1 MRCPTIGILLLAAWS
16 AVADPQPE
24 IHIEDAPPRLADNIR
39 AHLGIGRE
47 PCDRPL
53 ARLRSL
59 RYRIEREVDA
69 AARALGYYHLRIV
82 RLEFQRGR
90 ECWRLTLKIVPGPRV
105 RVARLRLAIEGEA
118 ADDPEFRKL
127 QRDPPI
133 RPGDPL
139 DHGRYERLKLMFHNL
154 ALRRGYF
161 DARFRVHELKVDPAR
176 NRAEID
182 LVFDSGPR
190 YRIGPIQVR
199 QDFLD
204 PAFLDRYLGLEP
216 GRPYEASVAT
226 ELYRRLAA
234 TDLFRQIEIKTRPV
248 RRPRPEVVVSVVVK
262 PKKRHRFKVGLGF
275 DTDTGPRIRF
285 GYLDR
290 YLNRRGHRFQADL
303 KLSPVDPGVTG
314 SYRIPLA
321 GPEERLDFNAGFR
334 HLRLDTYRANQGTF
348 NATYLHPRGAW
359 SETVRLG
366 LSYERSHFK
375 NKAEPVSSLMLV
387 PSLHWT
393 HERLRRP
400 GRFVVRGR
408 KFDFLTGGG
417 VALLGDG
424 GHYLKAHLRGSYI
437 FSLPWHARVLHRWE
451 LGALFAPRFSSI
463 PAGTRFY
470 AGGNRSIRGYGY
482 RRLGPKNDEGHVTG
496 GRYLGTVS
504 LEYEQRFLRNWG
516 LALFLDAGNA
526 YDRLGE
532 IAGQVRFG
540 AGVGIRWFSP
550 VGVVRLDFATPV
562 WRDRPRLRIHFA
574 LGPEL

>member
-16 AVADPQPE
+16 AVAEPQPE
-24 IHIEDAPPRLADNIR
+24 IRIENGTPQLTDNIR
-39 AHLGIGRE
+39 AHLSIGRE
-47 PCDRPL
+47 PCDRPP

-59 RYRIEREVDA
+59 RRQIEREVDA
-69 AARALGYYHLRIV
+69 AARALGYYHLRIA
-82 RLEFQRGR
+82 RLEFHRGR

-105 RVARLRLAIEGEA
+105 RIARLRLTVEGEA
-118 ADDPEFRKL
+118 AGDPEFRKL

-190 YRIGPIQVR
+190 YRIGPIRVH
-199 QDFLD
+199 QDFLE
-204 PAFLDRYLGLEP
+204 PAFLDRYLDLKP
-216 GRPYEASVAT
+216 GRPYEASVTT

-234 TDLFRQIEIKTRPV
+234 TDLFREIEIKTRPV
-248 RRPRPEVVVSVVVK
+248 RRPRPEVIITVAVK
-262 PKKRHRFKVGLGF
+262 PRKRHRFKVGLGF

-303 KLSPVDPGVTG
+303 KLSPVDPGFTG

-321 GPEERLDFNAGFR
+321 GPEEQLSFNAGFR
-334 HLRLDTYRANQGTF
+334 HLRLDTYRSDQGTI
-348 NATYLHPRGAW
+348 NAAYAHPRGDW
-359 SETVRLG
+359 SEVLRLG
-366 LSYERSHFK
+366 LSYERSRFE

-393 HERLRRP
+393 HERLRRS
-400 GRFVVRGR
+400 GGFTVRGR
-408 KFDFLTGGG
+408 KFDFLTSGG
-417 VALLGDG
+417 VALRGDG
-424 GHYLKAHLRGSYI
+424 GHYLKAHLRGNYI
-437 FSLPWHARVLHRWE
+437 FSLPWRARVLHRWE
-451 LGALFAPRFSSI
+451 LGGLFAPRFASV
-463 PAGTRFY
+463 PASTRFY
-470 AGGNRSIRGYGY
+470 AGGNQSIRGYGY
-482 RRLGPKNDEGHVTG
+482 RRLGPKNDEGDVTG

-532 IAGQVRFG
+532 IAGQARFG
-540 AGVGIRWFSP
+540 TGVGIRWFSP
-550 VGVVRLDFATPV
+550 VGVIRLDFATPV
-562 WRDRPRLRIHFA
+562 WRDRPQLRIHFS